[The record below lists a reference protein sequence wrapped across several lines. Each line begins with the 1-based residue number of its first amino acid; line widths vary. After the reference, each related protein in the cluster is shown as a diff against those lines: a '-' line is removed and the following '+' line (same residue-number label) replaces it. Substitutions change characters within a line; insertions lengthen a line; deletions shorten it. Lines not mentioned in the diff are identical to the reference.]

1 MKLFELDQ
9 MKLAA
14 KMRAIIDDPNTNE
27 NVRKVALTKLQQLED
42 RKAGEKATYAF
53 TDFGATQKIKDLNKV
68 FIVKDRT
75 VITFRDMVDSIRKIN
90 TSFVDFDNGTT
101 DSKSPSIR
109 MKIKDDGNDIS
120 NIVKE
125 SINSSKFTVS
135 TVDKIDDNMYKAYIQ

>member
-1 MKLFELDQ
+1 MKLFEIDQ

-14 KMRAIIDDPNTNE
+14 KIRAIIDDPNTND
-27 NVRKVALTKLQQLED
+27 NVRGVALTKLQQLED
-42 RKAGEKATYAF
+42 SKAGEKTTYAF

-75 VITFRDMVDSIRKIN
+75 VITFRDMVDSIKKIN

-101 DSKSPSIR
+101 DGKSPSIR
-109 MKIKDDGNDIS
+109 MKINDDGNDVSEI
-120 NIVKE
+120 IKD

-135 TVDKIDDNMYKAYIQ
+135 TVDKIDDKMYKAYIH

>member
-1 MKLFELDQ
+1 MKLFEIDQ

-14 KMRAIIDDPNTNE
+14 KIRAIIDDPKTND
-27 NVRKVALTKLQQLED
+27 NVRGVALTKLQQLED
-42 RKAGEKATYAF
+42 RKAGEKTTYAF

-75 VITFRDMVDSIRKIN
+75 VITFRDMVDSIKKIN

-101 DSKSPSIR
+101 DGKSPSIR
-109 MKIKDDGNDIS
+109 MKINDDGNDVSEI
-120 NIVKE
+120 IKD

-135 TVDKIDDNMYKAYIQ
+135 TVDKIDDKMYKAYIH